1 MKPPLN
7 RMELEN
13 LLANKEWVS
22 LDRLRTEKLL
32 EYIRYLEDKLME
44 ANTMRGKNSNKKN
57 EELLNG

>member
-1 MKPPLN
+1 
-7 RMELEN
+7 MELEN
-13 LLANKEWVS
+13 LLANKEWTS

>member
-13 LLANKEWVS
+13 LLANKEWTS